1 MDTVTQ
7 AALGGAIGLAG
18 FSNTFGRRAI
28 VIGAL
33 AGTVPDFD
41 VVMGLAGETAGW
53 LHHRG
58 ITHSLVATPFMGLA
72 LGWLTW
78 RWHKARAYQT
88 GTAADIRRGEVAA
101 RAKWMWLW
109 VLCLVTHPLLDFFT
123 PYGTQLLAP
132 FSDHRFALDAM
143 AIIDPVYTVP
153 LLLAI
158 LVGFMVGVRTRIAA
172 NVAGAALL
180 ATTAYLFFALG
191 ENEKA
196 VMLAENSLDAQQIE
210 ARQVRAYP
218 TLLQPFYR
226 RVVARQA
233 DGSAQI
239 GYISTLNPQGI
250 AWRQHNAAPR
260 DLVQA
265 FIDDPMVEIFT
276 WFSRGDVQ
284 WQAVAQSDGTTRL
297 YLTDLR
303 YGVPGQ
309 EKGPTGMWG
318 LTAELDARGQII
330 EPLTRFSARPAPSND
345 MLADLWAATV
355 GE

>member
-58 ITHSLVATPFMGLA
+58 ITHSLIATPFMGLA

-78 RWHKARAYQT
+78 RWHVVRAT
-88 GTAADIRRGEVAA
+88 GTEASIRRSEHSA

-143 AIIDPVYTVP
+143 AIIDPAYTLP

-158 LVGFMVGVRTRIAA
+158 VVGLMVGVRSKFSA
-172 NVAGAALL
+172 NLAGAALL

-196 VMLAENSLDAQQIE
+196 VTLAENSLDEQQIE

-239 GYISTLNPQGI
+239 GYLSTLNPG
-250 AWRQHNAAPR
+250 AVTWQHHSAAPR
-260 DLVQA
+260 DMVQA
-265 FIDDPMVEIFT
+265 FMDDPVVEVFT

-284 WQAVAQSDGTTRL
+284 WQAVVQNDGTTRL

-330 EPLTRFSARPAPSND
+330 EPLTRFSARPAPSEN
-345 MLADLWAATV
+345 MFTDLWAATV